1 MGAAR
6 KAEACRMRLMAD
18 EGLLEHPVS
27 RATVAV
33 YGTLG

>member
-1 MGAAR
+1 MGTAR

-18 EGLLEHPVS
+18 EGLLEHTVG

-33 YGTLG
+33 YGTPG